1 MASVS
6 DLSRVV
12 TGPAEVLVDGI
23 SVGRTAGPVRA
34 RFTPLLREEAYAY
47 TGATP
52 ADYVVVGL
60 RAELFVPLAD
70 YVLENVLLA
79 MPGALE
85 TYGYARLGSLP
96 GCRLSGGAA
105 ALTIHP
111 LSLQDGDDSEDVTLH
126 SAVVVGVTDL
136 EYSGEADRLVEAH
149 FVGLA
154 DVGRADGDL
163 VARVRA
169 PNRG

>member
-1 MASVS
+1 MARVS

-23 SVGRTAGPVRA
+23 SGGRTAGPVRA
-34 RFTPLLREEAYAY
+34 RFTPLLREETYAY

-96 GCRLSGGAA
+96 G
-105 ALTIHP
+105 
-111 LSLQDGDDSEDVTLH
+111 
-126 SAVVVGVTDL
+126 
-136 EYSGEADRLVEAH
+136 
-149 FVGLA
+149 
-154 DVGRADGDL
+154 
-163 VARVRA
+163 
-169 PNRG
+169 